1 MANVLRTLIW
11 DEQVSLTIADTTE
24 IVQEGIK
31 LHNLSG
37 EKAETFAKALSFLTF
52 MSSALKEQTGEVSLS
67 IKTSGKILDLTA
79 SGNAK
84 LNIRGYLDWQ
94 ENAPTL
100 FGDGALTLVRDDG
113 YSRPFVGAC
122 GLIKDGTLDE
132 NFEEYYRIS
141 EQLPT
146 FISTAYVENDEG
158 RVAFSGIIVLQPLP
172 FASEETLG
180 KIPVQKERMKILEA
194 VKEKGVFE
202 TAKEVFG
209 VEEKAC
215 SFKAAQ
221 YRCNCSREYLKG
233 VLVSL
238 GEDEFRNIIKEDG
251 AVRAHCHYCNSDYS
265 FGETDADEIFKNK

>member
-37 EKAETFAKALSFLTF
+37 EKAETFAKALSFLNF

-172 FASEETLG
+172 FASEETLE
-180 KIPVQKERMKILEA
+180 KIPAQKERMEILKA

-202 TAKEVFG
+202 TAKEIFG
-209 VEEKAC
+209 VEETAC
-215 SFKAAQ
+215 SFKTAQ

>member
-1 MANVLRTLIW
+1 MTNVLRTLIW
-11 DEQVSLTIADTTE
+11 NEQVSLTLADTTK
-24 IVQEGIK
+24 IIQEGIK

-37 EKAETFAKALSFLTF
+37 EQAEIFARALSFLTF

-67 IKTSGKILDLTA
+67 IKTNGKILDLTA
-79 SGNAK
+79 SGNAS

-94 ENAPTL
+94 ENSQTL

-122 GLIKDGTLDE
+122 GLLKDGTLDE
-132 NFEEYYRIS
+132 NFEEYYRAS

-146 FISTAYVENDEG
+146 FISTAYLENDGG
-158 RVAFSGIIVLQPLP
+158 RVEFSGIIVLQPLP
-172 FASEETLG
+172 FASEETLK
-180 KIPVQKERMKILEA
+180 KIPVQSERTKILEK
-194 VKEKGVFE
+194 VKEKGIFE
-202 TAKEVFG
+202 TAKETFG
-209 VEEKAC
+209 ADEKT
-215 SFKAAQ
+215 FNLKRAQ

-238 GEDEFRNIIKEDG
+238 GESEFRNIVKEDG

-265 FGETDADEIFKNK
+265 FDEKDADEIFKSK